1 MASEG
6 AVVVDNNNHDKY
18 DYNNHGNKTATKVL
32 MSSMSSLSSSKIP
45 KKSKSLR
52 SLFLIPEAKRE
63 AKDARQRERRAKIK
77 RRANEDK
84 TTSAVLTVST
94 SLTARTA
101 DMNAAT
107 TALLVSY
114 AEA

>member
-1 MASEG
+1 MAAKG
-6 AVVVDNNNHDKY
+6 AVVGDNNDRDKDDY
-18 DYNNHGNKTATKVL
+18 DTHEKDNSNKGFDVVKVFNVI
-32 MSSMSSLSSSKIP
+32 SKIP

-63 AKDARQRERRAKIK
+63 AKDARHRERRAKIK